1 MDRRHLDRIRLLSA
15 RFHEL
20 QGLRVAVAGACMA
33 LVVGGYVIATPEPT
47 NNGAIAAM
55 LLSFIPVA
63 AFMPRLNRYYATT
76 FGRQVWSP
84 PRRWKVSF
92 LIGYFCVAWWL
103 NAAIPEIPAGGPTGL
118 TVGLFSLW
126 VAFRDWPW
134 RGYYL
139 IPALGV
145 AGGLAASAPVGGL
158 LAPNMTLGVMFLL
171 LGASMLVIGLLDHL
185 LLVKLMKEARESQ
198 RLAASALSGERPRP

>member
-1 MDRRHLDRIRLLSA
+1 MYQHRLDRIRLLSA

-20 QGLRVAVAGACMA
+20 QGLRVALAGACMA

-47 NNGAIAAM
+47 NNGAIVAM
-55 LLSFIPVA
+55 LVSFVPVVA
-63 AFMPRLNRYYATT
+63 VMPRLNRYYAAT

-84 PRRWKVSF
+84 PRKWKVSF
-92 LIGYFCVAWWL
+92 LFGYFCVAWWL
-103 NAAIPEIPAGGPTGL
+103 NAAIPEIPAGGPTVL

-126 VAFRDWPW
+126 VAFRDWPS

-139 IPALGV
+139 IPALAV

-158 LAPNMTLGVMFLL
+158 LAPNLTLGVMFPL
-171 LGASMLVIGLLDHL
+171 LGGSMVSIGLLDHV
-185 LLVKLMKEARESQ
+185 LLVKLMKEARDSQ
-198 RLAASALSGERPRP
+198 AMTAPSPTGAER